1 MILQKEY
8 FKLLVLNDMSKENCF
23 KKRQKLGFSG
33 GPVVR
38 SPSTNAGDTGLAPG
52 PEDFTRHG
60 ATKPMHH
67 Y

>member
-1 MILQKEY
+1 MMD
-8 FKLLVLNDMSKENCF
+8 FP
-23 KKRQKLGFSG
+23 G
-33 GPVVR
+33 GPGVMNL
-38 SPSTNAGDTGLAPG
+38 PANAGDTGLAPG

>member
-33 GPVVR
+33 GPVVKTAL
-38 SPSTNAGDTGLAPG
+38 PN
-52 PEDFTRHG
+52 
-60 ATKPMHH
+60 
-67 Y
+67 

>member
-23 KKRQKLGFSG
+23 KKRQKPGFSG

-52 PEDFTRHG
+52 PGRFHVLLRG
-60 ATKPMHH
+60 N
-67 Y
+67 